1 MSGRIPLRTVS
12 ISNTMR
18 PLFQRTFF
26 SERDRENWD
35 MWLED
40 DLVHVVDTGE
50 KSLGHGILHI
60 ASCSVEVKPGAVLP
74 KKPKRGRPPK
84 KRPVEA
90 TN

>member
-1 MSGRIPLRTVS
+1 MPGKIPLRAVS
-12 ISNTMR
+12 IGTANR

-26 SERDRENWD
+26 SDRDSESWD

-40 DLVHVVDTGE
+40 DLVHIVDRGA
-50 KSLGHGILHI
+50 KDMGHGILHI

-84 KRPVEA
+84 KRPPEA